1 MRLFRPLFVLR
12 LIWPGAIFRIRT
24 DEKLLCLTFDD
35 GPDPETTPAVLDILA
50 VHKVKAIFFC
60 CGSAAEI
67 NHGLVTRIK
76 SDGHLV
82 GNHGYRHLDGW
93 KTNTQVYLRNF
104 AAAAPFT
111 SGKLLRPPWGRIRP
125 RQYRELSGKYRIVF
139 WDLMPYD
146 FDSRLDGARVLGIL
160 KRKIRPGSVIV
171 LHDTASSS
179 VLSFLDEFIRFARSE
194 GYKFTTG
201 LFSDNLISV

>member
-1 MRLFRPLFVLR
+1 MRLFRPLFLLR
-12 LIWPGAIFRIRT
+12 LFLPGAIFRIRT

-35 GPDPETTPAVLDILA
+35 GPDPETTPAILDILA
-50 VHKVKAIFFC
+50 AHNVKAIFFC
-60 CGSAAEI
+60 RGSAAEI

-76 SDGHLV
+76 SEGHLA

-104 AAAAPFT
+104 AAAVPFT
-111 SGKLLRPPWGRIRP
+111 SGTLLRPPRGRIRP
-125 RQYRELSGKYRIVF
+125 RQYRELSGSYRIVF

-146 FDSRLDGARVLGIL
+146 FDNRLDGARVLEIM
-160 KRKIRPGSVIV
+160 KRKIKPGSVIV

-179 VLSFLDEFIRFARSE
+179 VLSFLDEFIRFALSE

-201 LFSDNLISV
+201 LFSDN

>member
-1 MRLFRPLFVLR
+1 MRLFRPLFFLR

-24 DEKLLCLTFDD
+24 AENLLSLTFDY
-35 GPDPETTPAVLDILA
+35 GPDRETTPAVLDILSS
-50 VHKVKAIFFC
+50 HNVKAIFFC
-60 CGSAAEI
+60 RGSAAEI
-67 NHGLVTRIK
+67 NHGLITRIK
-76 SDGHLV
+76 SEGHLV

-111 SGKLLRPPWGRIRP
+111 SDTLLRPPWGRIRP
-125 RQYRELSGKYRIVF
+125 GQFRELSGSYRIVF

-146 FDSRLDGARVLGIL
+146 FDSRLDGARVLEIM

-171 LHDTASSS
+171 LHDTATSS
-179 VLSFLDEFIRFARSE
+179 VLAFLDKFIRYAGSE
-194 GYKFTTG
+194 GYNFTTG
-201 LFSDNLISV
+201 LFSDN

>member
-1 MRLFRPLFVLR
+1 MRLFRPLFFIR
-12 LIWPGAIFRIRT
+12 LFLPGAIFRIRT
-24 DEKLLCLTFDD
+24 DERLLCLTFDD
-35 GPDPETTPAVLDILA
+35 GPDPETTPAVLDILSA
-50 VHKVKAIFFC
+50 RNVKAIFFC

-76 SDGHLV
+76 SEGHLV

-104 AAAAPFT
+104 DAAVSFT
-111 SGKLLRPPWGRIRP
+111 SGTLLRPPWGRIRP
-125 RQYRELSGKYRIVF
+125 RQYRELSGSYRIVF

-146 FDSRLDGARVLGIL
+146 FDSRLGGDRVLEIL
-160 KRKIRPGSVIV
+160 KIKIRPGSVIV

-179 VLSFLDEFIRFARSE
+179 VLSFLDEFISYARSE
-194 GYKFTTG
+194 GYNFTTG
-201 LFSDNLISV
+201 LFSDN

>member
-1 MRLFRPLFVLR
+1 MRLFRPLFFLR

-24 DEKLLCLTFDD
+24 AEKLLCLTFDD
-35 GPDPETTPAVLDILA
+35 GPDPETTPAVLDILSS
-50 VHKVKAIFFC
+50 HNVKAIFFC
-60 CGSAAEI
+60 RGSAAEI
-67 NHGLVTRIK
+67 NHGLISRIK
-76 SDGHLV
+76 SEGHLV

-111 SGKLLRPPWGRIRP
+111 SDTLLRPPWGRIRP
-125 RQYRELSGKYRIVF
+125 GQFRELSGSYRIVF

-146 FDSRLDGARVLGIL
+146 FDSRLDGARVLEIM

-171 LHDTASSS
+171 LHDTATSS
-179 VLSFLDEFIRFARSE
+179 VLAFLDKFIRYAGSE
-194 GYKFTTG
+194 GYNFTTG
-201 LFSDNLISV
+201 LFSDN

>member
-1 MRLFRPLFVLR
+1 MRLFRPFFFLR
-12 LIWPGAIFRIRT
+12 LIFPGATFRIRT
-24 DEKLLCLTFDD
+24 AEKLLCLTFDD

-50 VHKVKAIFFC
+50 AHKVKAIFFC
-60 CGSAAEI
+60 RGGSAEI
-67 NHGLVTRIK
+67 HHGLVSRIQ
-76 SDGHLV
+76 SEGHIV

-104 AAAAPFT
+104 AGAVPFT
-111 SGKLLRPPWGRIRP
+111 SGTLLRPPWGRIRL
-125 RQYRELSGKYRIVF
+125 RQYKELSGSYRIVF

-146 FDSRLDGARVLGIL
+146 FDARLDGTRVLEIL
-160 KRKIRPGSVIV
+160 KRKVRPGSVIV

-179 VLSFLDEFIRFARSE
+179 VLSFLDEFIRFGRSE

-201 LFSDNLISV
+201 LFSDN